1 MMFFAR
7 NKVPFR
13 CLLAAFVIVS
23 SDLFF
28 QGHHARAEEMPI
40 PAGFHRTPNGD
51 IMVEDPTIAVA
62 PPGYR
67 ISKNGILEKEDA
79 GAAESAGA
87 VAEER
92 IADSGI
98 EEIPPGFHRMPN
110 GDIMANNPSK
120 AVAPP
125 GYQLTEGGVLR
136 KMEGSSLDAM
146 PATSDVASTEAV
158 AAAATVD
165 DFGGEIPP
173 GFHRMPDGTLM
184 ANNPSKAAAPEGY
197 HLMPDGTLMAQG
209 GSTEHSRHSHRGGGM
224 WMAEYQFE
232 RMYMKGLL
240 DTTTEVSPEE
250 VVDPAG
256 KYGYLMSPTDMTMD
270 MHMLMLMYHTTQYMV
285 MVMGHYMSNDMGMLS
300 NDGTTSTMT
309 NSGLGDT
316 IVTLEAP
323 WRYNLDYTIGLSL
336 PTGSIDEHGPMQH
349 TATVNTDTKYPYSM
363 QLGSGTY
370 DLILGIGYEESR
382 DKLAWGADY
391 EYTLRTGTND
401 NDYTLGDKYA
411 LEGWV
416 RWTFSSTITG
426 TTNLTFMEV
435 GRISGADPELDP
447 AMSPEMDASNY
458 GGRRLDLGVAVNYE
472 TPQMTSV
479 GAEFAMPVYQDLFG
493 PQMKTEWI
501 ASLKFGYMF

>member
-1 MMFFAR
+1 MKYSARSKYPFTFFSL
-7 NKVPFR
+7 VPVTFLMAMLF
-13 CLLAAFVIVS
+13 CMKPAAA
-23 SDLFF
+23 
-28 QGHHARAEEMPI
+28 GEMEI
-40 PAGFHRTPNGD
+40 PPGFHRMPNGE
-51 IMVEDPTIAVA
+51 IMVEDPTIAIA

-87 VAEER
+87 VAEEK

-110 GDIMANNPSK
+110 GDIMANDPSN

-125 GYQLTEGGVLR
+125 GYHLTDGGVL
-136 KMEGSSLDAM
+136 KKLEDDSPGAA
-146 PATSDVASTEAV
+146 PATAV
-158 AAAATVD
+158 VSAATVD

-184 ANNPSKAAAPEGY
+184 ANNPSKAVAPEGY

-232 RMYMKGLL
+232 RMYMDGLL
-240 DTTTEVSPEE
+240 DTTTEVTPEE

-270 MHMLMLMYHTTQYMV
+270 MHMFMLMYHTTQYMV
-285 MVMGHYMSNDMGMLS
+285 MAMAHYMSNDMGMLS
-300 NDGTTSTMT
+300 RDGTTSTMT
-309 NSGLGDT
+309 NSGIGDT
-316 IVTLEAP
+316 IVTFEAP
-323 WRYNLDYTIGLSL
+323 WRYSLGYTIGVSL

-370 DLILGIGYEESR
+370 DFILGIGYEDSR

-401 NDYTLGDKYA
+401 NDYTLGDKSI
-411 LEGWV
+411 LDGWV

-426 TTNLTFMEV
+426 TANLTFMEV

-458 GGRRLDLGVAVNYE
+458 GGRRLDLGVAVKYE

-501 ASLKFGYMF
+501 AGLKFGYMF